1 MVRRPPR
8 SGRWGYVLKMPAQ
21 RLFLS
26 AANPLTKNLISFWR
40 LGEANGANRVDY
52 YGTNTL
58 TNNNTVTQVGG
69 KVGNASQFVA
79 ASSQSLSI
87 ADNAS
92 LSTGDIDFT
101 IVAWVYL
108 DSKAAEGDIIAKD
121 ASGQREYNLRYVSV
135 GDRFN
140 FTVSNDGT
148 ATTSLDA
155 STLGSPS
162 TSTWYF
168 LVAWHDSIANT
179 INIQANDGTVDSVAH
194 TTGVFDGTAA
204 FGIGTSTFAN
214 TFFDGR
220 IDAVGFWKRVLSSSE
235 RSFLYNS
242 GNGIEL
248 RGEYL
253 WGIGP

>member
-1 MVRRPPR
+1 
-8 SGRWGYVLKMPAQ
+8 MPAQ

-26 AANPLTKNLISFWR
+26 VSNPLTKNLISFWR

-52 YGTNTL
+52 YGANTL

-79 ASSQSLSI
+79 ASSQSCSI

-108 DSKAAEGDIIAKD
+108 DTKPTEGDIVAKD
-121 ASGQREYNLRYVSV
+121 ADGQREYNFRYV
-135 GDRFN
+135 GGGTDRFV

-148 ATTSLDA
+148 NVVSATA
-155 STLGSPS
+155 NTLGSPS
-162 TSTWYF
+162 TATWYF
-168 LVAWHDSIANT
+168 LVGWHNAVANT
-179 INIQANDGTVDSVAH
+179 LNIQVNDGTVDSVAH

-220 IDAVGFWKRVLSSSE
+220 IDAAGFWKRVLSSAD